1 VAVPLGTYTGW
12 NFRSKAIGAPT
23 ELVDLLGSAIPF
35 TRTRTAREAAR
46 DPRRS
51 IEERYP
57 SIEAYLARIREAAQK
72 LVDGGYLLAED
83 LPKVMERGREHWDL
97 PAMTTSSR

>member
-1 VAVPLGTYTGW
+1 M
-12 NFRSKAIGAPT
+12 N
-23 ELVDLLGSAIPF
+23 LLGSAIPF
-35 TRTRTAREAAR
+35 ARTRTAREAAR

-57 SIEAYLARIREAAQK
+57 SSDAYLARIREAGQK
-72 LVDGGYLLAED
+72 LVDGRYLLAED
-83 LPKVMERGREHWDL
+83 LPKVVERAREHWDL